1 VLTRVSAIFDFLEA
15 AFESSRH
22 RRFLA
27 INLVLAFS
35 IALVIIEVAAAGWLG
50 PRMANALPHSHFH
63 AIEFAFYL
71 LLGYEVAGLVFA
83 IPRSVA
89 NAAGKQFEIFSL
101 ILLRH
106 SFDPFAKLDEPVR
119 WEQAQHSVLEM
130 LSYAGGGLLIF
141 VGLGFYYA
149 VQKHRPL
156 SEDARDRESFIA
168 AKKAI
173 SLFLLVFLAMMA
185 ARSMYGLVTELSPRP
200 FFEPF
205 YTVLIFA
212 DVMVVLI
219 SLRYSASYHI
229 VFRNSGLAVGTVLL
243 RVALSAPAPWI
254 SLLGVAAMLFV
265 IGLSVAY
272 HRFAP
277 VLASADAH

>member
-1 VLTRVSAIFDFLEA
+1 MLVRISAIFDWLEA
-15 AFESSRH
+15 LFESARH
-22 RRFLA
+22 RRILSFGLVVAFALSLGVIELA
-27 INLVLAFS
+27 GRGLLGSPLAQ
-35 IALVIIEVAAAGWLG
+35 
-50 PRMANALPHSHFH
+50 ALPHSHFH

-83 IPRSVA
+83 IARSVA

-106 SFDPFAKLDEPVR
+106 SFEPFASLDEPLR
-119 WEQAQHSVLEM
+119 WEQASDAVVQM

-149 VQKHRPL
+149 VQKHRPH
-156 SEDARDRESFIA
+156 SEDARDRDSFIA

-173 SLFLLVFLAMMA
+173 SLLLLGVLALLA
-185 ARSMYGLVTELSPRP
+185 ARSFWGLVTQLSPRP

-212 DVMVVLI
+212 DVLVVLI

-243 RVALSAPAPWI
+243 RLALSAPPPWI
-254 SLLGVAAMLFV
+254 SLLGVAATIFV
-265 IGLSVAY
+265 IGLSIAY

-277 VLASADAH
+277 VLAAAERH